1 MVSFCMKLKE
11 ILEKKSC
18 KKDTANARCAFK
30 EPNLFSFISYL
41 FSVIEYLDLQMQNEA
56 KPRDCM
62 ICVKKYNTSKNLL

>member
-30 EPNLFSFISYL
+30 EPNLFSLYRIYFPL
-41 FSVIEYLDLQMQNEA
+41 
-56 KPRDCM
+56 
-62 ICVKKYNTSKNLL
+62 